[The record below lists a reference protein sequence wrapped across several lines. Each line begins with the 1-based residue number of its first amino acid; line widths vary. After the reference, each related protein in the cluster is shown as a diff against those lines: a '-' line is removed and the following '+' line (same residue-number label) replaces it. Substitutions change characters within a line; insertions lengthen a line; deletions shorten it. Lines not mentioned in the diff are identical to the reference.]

1 MITTTILSTAMTTAL
16 LAASVICTSP
26 SSPAPLTQALP
37 EKNFVSQTA
46 QSDQTLGQFAQ
57 EYYGDANQWTTLWND
72 NPWIE
77 DPDVV
82 KKDWV
87 LAVRAEKPD
96 QPEELAMTVKY
107 RAEEKEQHEEESQ
120 ARKLLASAAPVLQAA
135 APEEPKPVVQQSA
148 GPKVLSEEAIQF
160 LGSCEAGMDP
170 KKNTGNGYYG
180 AFQFSPGTWRSMNT
194 GYERADLA
202 PLEVQKEAVQRL
214 VSRSSIHTQFPGC
227 ASRMRNAGLI

>member
-1 MITTTILSTAMTTAL
+1 MTTAL

-107 RAEEKEQHEEESQ
+107 RAVASNAMEEEKQEATSNV
-120 ARKLLASAAPVLQAA
+120 ATLVAPVLSATTAQPVPSQA
-135 APEEPKPVVQQSA
+135 PSA